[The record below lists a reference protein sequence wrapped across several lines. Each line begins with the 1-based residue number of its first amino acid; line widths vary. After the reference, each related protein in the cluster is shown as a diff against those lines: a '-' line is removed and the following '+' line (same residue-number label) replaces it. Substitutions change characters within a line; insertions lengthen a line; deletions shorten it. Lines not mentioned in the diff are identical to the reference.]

1 MRLQFAIIFL
11 TGAATLALE
20 LLASRVMTPYFG
32 VSLYIWTGILSITL
46 VALACGYWWGGRL
59 AARLS
64 GARHDGSLAMAFL
77 LMPAVGALS
86 LVLACLAYPH
96 VFPLLAGQDLVL
108 GAFGACLLLLAVPL
122 VVTSAMNPLLIAMH
136 IRSSAAAG
144 RPGDAG
150 AGRVFFTSTVG
161 SVAGV
166 VVTAFYLI
174 PTFSNFVSLLI
185 VALML
190 ALLPLAGLRPAT
202 SAPARRKPLAI
213 VAMAALIASATML
226 WQADAY
232 LARMW
237 PVKYS
242 GLEWTVEDRVGSIFG
257 TVKVLRSTPVDASG
271 RFVRVYFQDGLIQN
285 RMYSDGQPYTF
296 YTFALEA
303 LALSYHPEMRTALV
317 LGLGAGV
324 VPTRLAARGVDVTA
338 VEIDPASFAVARRY
352 FGLDTAKFRA
362 VQADARTYLRS
373 CAGGQDVVVVDL
385 FHGDGTPDYLITRD
399 FFADLRRCLSARGV
413 VVFNTFADLQF
424 TAAYAHFL
432 ATLRAEFPF
441 VTLHRLDE
449 PGARHLNS
457 FVVAAMDVRTAR
469 AATLKDV
476 PPRYAQE
483 LAALL
488 SRPRQ
493 LDPALLA
500 GGEVI
505 TDARSAAARDIA
517 RTQMSYRSQVAREL
531 PAAFLLN

>member
-46 VALACGYWWGGRL
+46 VALAFGYWWGGRL
-59 AARLS
+59 ATRL
-64 GARHDGSLAMAFL
+64 GGTRQGLATAFL
-77 LMPAVGALS
+77 LMPAIGALS
-86 LVLACLAYPH
+86 LVIACLAYPY
-96 VFPLLAGQDLVL
+96 VLPLLAASDLVL
-108 GAFGACLLLLAVPL
+108 GAFGACLLLLAIPL
-122 VVTSAMNPLLIAMH
+122 VVTSAMNPLLIAIF
-136 IRSSAAAG
+136 IRDMAAAG
-144 RPGDAG
+144 RPADAG

-185 VALML
+185 VAVAL
-190 ALLPLAGLRPAT
+190 AVLPLAGLRPQA
-202 SAPARRKPLAI
+202 APARRKPLAI
-213 VAMAALIASATML
+213 VAAVALLASATML

-237 PVKYS
+237 PVRYS
-242 GLEWTVEDRVGSIFG
+242 GVDWTIEATVGSIFG
-257 TVKVLRSTPVDASG
+257 TVKVLRSEPVDATG

-285 RMYSDGQPYTF
+285 RMFSDGQPYTF

-303 LALSYHPEMRTALV
+303 LARSYRPDMRTALV

-324 VPTRLAARGVDVTA
+324 VPSRLAARGVDVTA
-338 VEIDPASFAVARRY
+338 VEIDPASFEVARRY
-352 FGLDTAKFRA
+352 FGLDTSRFRA
-362 VQADARTYLRS
+362 LQADARTYLRRCS
-373 CAGGQDVVVVDL
+373 GGHDVVVVDL
-385 FHGDGTPDYLITRD
+385 FHGDGTPDYLVTRD
-399 FFADLRRCLSARGV
+399 FFADLRRCIDERGV

-424 TAAYAHFL
+424 TTGYAHFL

-441 VTLHRLDE
+441 VTLYRLE
-449 PGARHLNS
+449 ESGARHLNS
-457 FVVAAMDVRTAR
+457 FVVASVAPPAPRIASIDR
-469 AATLKDV
+469 V
-476 PPRYAQE
+476 PARYAEE
-483 LAALL
+483 LSVLL
-488 SRPRQ
+488 NHPRQ

-500 GGEVI
+500 GGQVI

-517 RTQMSYRSQVAREL
+517 RTQMGYRSQVAREL
-531 PAAFLLN
+531 PPAFLLN